1 MTARRLC
8 QAAVL
13 AAVLPAGLPAA
24 AHAQA
29 QQRVVYV
36 SALDQSGAPVGSL
49 APGDVMIRE
58 DKVARE
64 VLSIRPADEPMHIA
78 LLVDNSQAA
87 ESFIRDYREAIP
99 AFISGI
105 FADESGA
112 KHQISIVTLAERP
125 TVNTEYTSDAAQ
137 LASGAGRIF
146 SLPGSGTY
154 LLDGIIEVSQ
164 GIKKRNLSRP
174 VIVALTTE
182 GPEMSDRQYQSV
194 LEPFR
199 ESGAAFHVLVLG
211 NPRNTSYDRS
221 IVLDQGTREG
231 GGRFDTLLTGHALA
245 ARMKQVAAELTHQFR
260 VTYAR
265 PQTLI
270 PPDHVTISSGKEGLT
285 VRGIPVRETITQ
297 DRRP

>member
-1 MTARRLC
+1 MTGRRLF
-8 QAAVL
+8 QAALLATAL
-13 AAVLPAGLPAA
+13 AALLPAA
-24 AHAQA
+24 PRAQA

-36 SALDQSGAPVGSL
+36 SALDQSGAPVSSL
-49 APGDVMIRE
+49 APSDVIIRE

-64 VLSIRPADEPMHIA
+64 VLSITPAQEPMHIA
-78 LLVDNSQAA
+78 LLIDNSQAA
-87 ESFIRDYREAIP
+87 ESFIRDYREALP

-125 TVNTEYTSDAAQ
+125 TINTEYTSDAAQ
-137 LASGAGRIF
+137 LAGGAGRIF
-146 SLPGSGTY
+146 SMPGSGTY
-154 LLDGIIEVSQ
+154 LLDGIIEISQ
-164 GIKKRNLSRP
+164 GIKKRNFSRP
-174 VIVALTTE
+174 VIVAITTE
-182 GPEMSDRQYQSV
+182 GPEMSDRQYQAV

-199 ESGAAFHVLVLG
+199 ESGAALHVLVLG

-231 GGRFDTLLTGHALA
+231 GGRFDTLLTGNALA

-270 PPDHVTISSGKEGLT
+270 PPDQVTITSGKEGLT
-285 VRGIPVRETITQ
+285 VRGIPAREPRTE
-297 DRRP
+297 DRRQ

>member
-1 MTARRLC
+1 MTARRLF

-13 AAVLPAGLPAA
+13 AAPLQALLPPAA
-24 AHAQA
+24 GAQA

-36 SALDQSGAPVGSL
+36 SALDQSGMPVSSL
-49 APGDVMIRE
+49 APTDVIIRE

-64 VLSIRPADEPMHIA
+64 VLSITPAQEPMHIA

-87 ESFIRDYREAIP
+87 ESFIRDYREALP
-99 AFISGI
+99 AFITAILG
-105 FADESGA
+105 DESGA

-125 TVNTEYTSDAAQ
+125 TINSDYTTDAAQ
-137 LASGAGRIF
+137 LTSAAGRIF

-154 LLDGIIEVSQ
+154 LLDGIIEISQ
-164 GIKKRNLSRP
+164 GIKKRNFSRP
-174 VIVALTTE
+174 VIVAITTE

-199 ESGAAFHVLVLG
+199 EAGAAFHVIVVG

-231 GGRFDTLLTGHALA
+231 GGRFDTLLTGNALT

-270 PPDHVTISSGKEGLT
+270 PPDQVTIASGKEGLT
-285 VRGIPVRETITQ
+285 VRGIPARETRME
-297 DRRP
+297 DKRP